1 MKVMMTGGGTG
12 GHINPAI
19 AIADTIREHHPDA
32 EITFVGTSKGMENR
46 LVPRAGYS
54 LEHIEIQGLRRSL
67 SLSNIKTAYLTLTSV
82 SKAKKLLKKYAPD
95 LVVGTGGYVCY
106 PLCRAAA
113 KLGIPSAVHESNA
126 VPGLAVRM
134 LSPYVDVIFT
144 NFDEAAEHI
153 KPKYRHKI
161 IKVGNPGKRSGTA
174 VTREEA
180 REKLGLANKYRYS
193 VLVYGGSLGA
203 DTINHAAADYAKKY
217 LPSHPEIRLSHAAG
231 VANYEEVKQLY
242 GDAASASNLE
252 LLDYIYDMPVRQAAA
267 DVVICRSGAMTTSEL
282 AEAGRAAIFVPSPNV
297 TDDQQ
302 YKNAKALA
310 DRNAAVLI
318 KDADF
323 NADTMSEAVNGILSD
338 NAYRETLCR
347 NITTFAVPDANERIY
362 AELMKIAEEK
372 NERR

>member
-19 AIADTIREHHPDA
+19 AIADTIKENIKDVD
-32 EITFVGTSKGMENR
+32 ITFVGTSKGMENR
-46 LVPRAGYS
+46 LVPKAGYS
-54 LEHIEIQGLRRSL
+54 LEHIEIQGLKRSL

-82 SKAKKLLKKYAPD
+82 SRAKKLLKKHKPD

-113 KLGIPSAVHESNA
+113 SLKIPTAVHESNA

-144 NFDEAAEHI
+144 NFDAAADHI
-153 KPKYRHKI
+153 KPKYRNKI
-161 IKVGNPGKRSGTA
+161 IKVGNPGKRVGSDYTKEQA
-174 VTREEA
+174 REE
-180 REKLGLANKYRYS
+180 LGIKNRFS

-203 DTINHAAADYAKKY
+203 ETINRAASEYAKKY
-217 LPSHPEIRLSHAAG
+217 LPNRKDIKMTHAAG
-231 VANYEEVKQLY
+231 AANYGEVKEMY
-242 GDAASASNLE
+242 GGAENADNVE
-252 LLDYIYDMPVRQAAA
+252 LLDYIYDMPRRQAAA
-267 DVVICRSGAMTTSEL
+267 DVIICRSGAMTTSEI

-302 YKNAKALA
+302 YKNAKVLA
-310 DRNAAVLI
+310 DKNAAVLI

-323 NADTMSEAVNGILSD
+323 NADTMNGAIEKLLSD
-338 NAYRETLCR
+338 KQYREELCK
-347 NITTFAVPDANERIY
+347 NVKAFAVPDANDRIFK
-362 AELMKIAEEK
+362 ELMRISEAIK
-372 NERR
+372 

>member
-19 AIADTIREHHPDA
+19 AIADTIKEREKDS
-32 EITFVGTSKGMENR
+32 EIIFVGTSKGMENR
-46 LVPRAGYS
+46 LVPRAGYP
-54 LEHIEIQGLRRSL
+54 LEHIEIQGLKRSL

-82 SKAKKLLKKYAPD
+82 SRAKKLLKKHKPD

-113 KLGIPSAVHESNA
+113 TLKIPTAVHESNA

-134 LSPYVDVIFT
+134 LSPYIDVIFT
-144 NFDEAAEHI
+144 NFDAAAEHI
-153 KPKYRHKI
+153 KPKYRNKI
-161 IKVGNPGKRSGTA
+161 IKVGNPGKRA
-174 VTREEA
+174 DKNYTREQA
-180 REKLGLANKYRYS
+180 REELGIKQRFS

-217 LPSHPEIRLSHAAG
+217 LPNRKDVKMTHAAG
-231 VANYEEVKQLY
+231 AANYEEVKGFY
-242 GDAASASNLE
+242 GDSADAENVE
-252 LLDYIYDMPVRQAAA
+252 LLDYIYDMPLRQAAA
-267 DVVICRSGAMTTSEL
+267 DVIICRSGAMTTSEI

-302 YKNAKALA
+302 YKNAKVLA
-310 DRNAAVLI
+310 DQNAAVLI

-323 NADTMSEAVNGILSD
+323 NADSMNEAIEKLLSD
-338 NAYRETLCR
+338 KVNRQKLEENVKA
-347 NITTFAVPDANERIY
+347 FAVPDANDRIY
-362 AELMKIAEEK
+362 KELMRIAEAK
-372 NERR
+372 K